1 MENQTPEWFR
11 RMVPEHIN
19 EIPPYSPGKPVQEL
33 QRETG
38 IENAIK
44 MASNENPFGPSP
56 KGAAAIQACLNTAHV
71 YPEDAPGDLRDAIAD
86 RFNLSRDHVIL
97 GNGSDEVLSL
107 IAHLLLSPGRE
118 VIVAQHTFSL
128 YGILA
133 QSFGAR
139 VKRVPM
145 KDYCFDLNATVKAI
159 NDNTSIVF
167 LTSPNNPTGSIIAAN
182 DLEAFLDD
190 LPDQPPVIVMDQAYA
205 EFVTEETC
213 AMGENYLFQEK
224 PMLVLRTFSKAYGL
238 AGLRIGY
245 GLSQPWLISLL
256 NKIRPPF
263 SVNALAHCAA
273 MAAVSDDLHLKRTR
287 ENNSQGMKQLTADLE
302 SMGLKVIP
310 SQANFIS
317 FLVGPH
323 ASRVYSDLLK
333 EGVIVRHLGSF
344 GMEEYLRVTI
354 GLPEHNERM
363 INALRKALAQRS

>member
-1 MENQTPEWFR
+1 
-11 RMVPEHIN
+11 
-19 EIPPYSPGKPVQEL
+19 
-33 QRETG
+33 
-38 IENAIK
+38 
-44 MASNENPFGPSP
+44 
-56 KGAAAIQACLNTAHV
+56 
-71 YPEDAPGDLRDAIAD
+71 
-86 RFNLSRDHVIL
+86 
-97 GNGSDEVLSL
+97 
-107 IAHLLLSPGRE
+107 LSPERE